1 MRSVLCAV
9 ALLLLSAAPPQTV
22 EKFEGKVIALADGD
36 TITVLRDKSQVK
48 IRLEGIDAPEKNQA
62 FGNKAKAA
70 LSVHLFRKLV
80 TVNATGTDR
89 YGRTL
94 ARVIIDGQDVSA
106 LMVREGFAWHYKE
119 YSDDEDLAKQEEQA
133 RADKVGVWSE
143 ENALPPWEFRKRR
156 KIDDSPP
163 EAFVAPVESERPS
176 SVTDSPAATATHWL
190 NTSSNVRH
198 NAGCQYFKNTKRG
211 RACGPDDGKA
221 CGTCGG

>member
-1 MRSVLCAV
+1 MRLLACAIS
-9 ALLLLSAAPPQTV
+9 LLLLSAAPPQTV
-22 EKFEGKVIALADGD
+22 ESFEGKVVALADGD
-36 TITVLRDKSQVK
+36 TITVLRDGTQVK

-62 FGNKAKAA
+62 FGNKAKVA
-70 LSVHLFRKLV
+70 LSDHVFRKVV
-80 TVNATGTDR
+80 TVNATGTDK

-106 LMVREGFAWHYKE
+106 LIVREGFAWHYKQ
-119 YSDDEDLAKQEEQA
+119 YSDDEHLAKLEQQA
-133 RADKVGVWSE
+133 RGDKVGLWSE

-163 EAFVAPVESERPS
+163 EAFIAPVEADKPS
-176 SVTDSPAATATHWL
+176 RAADSPEDTATHWL

-198 NAGCQYFKNTKRG
+198 NSKCQNFKNTKRG
-211 RACGPDDGKA
+211 RPCGPDDGKP

>member
-1 MRSVLCAV
+1 LRLLACAIS
-9 ALLLLSAAPPQTV
+9 LLLLSAAPPQTV
-22 EKFEGKVIALADGD
+22 ESFEGKVVALADGD
-36 TITVLRDKSQVK
+36 TITVLRDRTQVK

-70 LSVHLFRKLV
+70 LSVHVFRKLV

-119 YSDDEDLAKQEEQA
+119 YSDDEDLAKLEEQA
-133 RADKVGVWSE
+133 RADKVGLWSE

-156 KIDDSPP
+156 KIDDAPP
-163 EAFVAPVESERPS
+163 EGFVADKPS
-176 SVTDSPAATATHWL
+176 RAAESPAATATHWL